1 MEMTKRLVVL
11 MLGLLAGCS
20 DTLHGKE
27 YAEPVV
33 ARFRAQMKAHHFDR
47 IYDSASARFK
57 EATPRDKGIALF
69 AAVDR
74 KLGAFKSAEQ
84 VNWSVNT
91 NNGVTTVVLA
101 YATKYAD
108 SDATE
113 VFTILVED
121 QKAELIGYNI
131 QSLDMLIR

>member
-11 MLGLLAGCS
+11 MLGLLAGCG
-20 DTLHGKE
+20 DTIHGKE

-33 ARFRAQMKAHHFDR
+33 ARFRAQMKAHDFEKV
-47 IYDSASARFK
+47 YDSTSARFK
-57 EATPRDKGIALF
+57 EFTPRDKGVALF

-84 VNWSVNT
+84 VNWNVNT

-101 YATKYAD
+101 YATKYAAG
-108 SDATE
+108 DATE
-113 VFTILVED
+113 IFTILVDD
-121 QKAELIGYNI
+121 QKAELVGYNI

>member
-1 MEMTKRLVVL
+1 MTKRLVVL
-11 MLGLLAGCS
+11 MLGLLAGCG

-33 ARFRAQMKAHHFDR
+33 VRFRAQMKAHDFDK

-57 EATPRDKGIALF
+57 EATPREKGVALF
-69 AAVDR
+69 AAVER

-84 VNWSVNT
+84 VNWNVNT
-91 NNGVTTVVLA
+91 NNGITTVVLA
-101 YATKYAD
+101 NATKNAD
-108 SDATE
+108 REANE
-113 VFTILVED
+113 INTILVD
-121 QKAELIGYNI
+121 DKKAELIGYNI